1 MQQYKCISILLF
13 FHGWFAQVQNQAILA
28 ELDLSLMCW
37 PSTIGPPKRVRPSQS
52 LRSWSAGP
60 SIRLTS
66 SIIVM
71 SPPSEG
77 KLRGDGLDLC
87 NVSKKKMH
95 RMKENMQIA
104 CLICTIRWRLIFD
117 SVMHFTVQNG
127 QCIAQCLTTW
137 ALTV

>member
-37 PSTIGPPKRVRPSQS
+37 PSTIGPPQESSTFPISEVLVGGPIHPTHLLHHCHVPAIGGQASRGWARS
-52 LRSWSAGP
+52 LQC
-60 SIRLTS
+60 
-66 SIIVM
+66 V
-71 SPPSEG
+71 
-77 KLRGDGLDLC
+77 
-87 NVSKKKMH
+87 
-95 RMKENMQIA
+95 KEENA
-104 CLICTIRWRLIFD
+104 SDERECLICTIRWRLIFD